1 MTTLNLSLVSQK
13 NKEGKNISANP
24 LLSMK
29 NYLGCQLEATG
40 ILFSKKSEDKSRDP
54 IALKKQ

>member
-1 MTTLNLSLVSQK
+1 
-13 NKEGKNISANP
+13 
-24 LLSMK
+24 MK

-54 IALKKQ
+54 IALKKQWFRNIESE